1 MKIVIPGGSGQVGT
15 VLARAFHAAG
25 DEVILLSRSP
35 ALAPWRVVSWDPPSI
50 GPWAEELND
59 ADVVINLAGRNV
71 NCRYT
76 AASRREIMES
86 RVASTVAV
94 GAAIERA
101 ARPPALWLQAS
112 TATIYA
118 HRFDASNDEA
128 TGQIG
133 GHEPGAPASW
143 HFSIEVAQ
151 NWERACNAA
160 RVPHTR
166 RVLMR
171 SAVIM
176 SPDRGGIFDTLLSLV
191 RGGLGG
197 RAGNGRQYVSWIHDA
212 DFIRVIDHLL
222 LREHFDGTVNLASPG
237 PISNSVFMRILRG
250 AWGGRVALPVTRPT
264 LEIGAF
270 LLRTESELVLKSRR
284 VVPRRLLDD
293 GFAFQFPH
301 WDDAA
306 RDLVARW
313 RNQRVASRH

>member
-212 DFIRVIDHLL
+212 DFIRAVQFVIKH
-222 LREHFDGTVNLASPG
+222 ESITGPVNIAAPNPLPNAE
-237 PISNSVFMRILRG
+237 FMRDLRR
-250 AWGGRVALPVTRPT
+250 AWGTPIGLPATRWM
-264 LEIGAF
+264 LAIGAYVI
-270 LLRTESELVLKSRR
+270 RTETELVLKSRR
-284 VVPRRLLDD
+284 VVAGRLAAL
-293 GFAFQFPH
+293 GFQFTFPT
-301 WDDAA
+301 WAEAA
-306 RDLVARW
+306 TDLCARW
-313 RNQRVASRH
+313 REAR